1 MPKLF
6 DSSLSHHLRYPLW
19 VYAVPVVVFAA
30 LPAWILID
38 GGNLLAAVLV
48 VLGNVQAI
56 ILGRILLAR
65 NLVAEGKLTGEDV
78 GGGRGARPRGPAPP
92 PGHR

>member
-65 NLVAEGKLTGEDV
+65 NLVAKGKLRAEDV
-78 GGGRGARPRGPAPP
+78 G
-92 PGHR
+92 

>member
-19 VYAVPVVVFAA
+19 VYAVPVVLFAA

-38 GGNLLAAVLV
+38 ADNLLAAVLV

-56 ILGRILLAR
+56 LLGRILLAR
-65 NLVAEGKLTGEDV
+65 NLVAKGKLRAEDL
-78 GGGRGARPRGPAPP
+78 G
-92 PGHR
+92 